1 MDKIREMN
9 EKPEA
14 QKYIE
19 KTELQNAL
27 TDPRRSALAKYQ
39 DVMVGS
45 AGKLRLVK
53 YEILTSLIGAV
64 PGAAGLLLR
73 QKLYRTLLGK
83 MGRGVALGRSIT
95 IRHPHKIHLG
105 DNVVIDDYAVLDAK
119 GTDNTGIIIGDN
131 VIIGRNTVLSC
142 KNGNIIIGNNTNIAL
157 NCFIQSS
164 KRVEIGRN
172 VLFAAYCY
180 VIGGGDHATDR
191 TDIPVIAQ
199 GQIVKGVAIKD
210 NCWIGA
216 AVKILDGVTVE
227 RDSIIG
233 AGAVV
238 TTDLPEFI
246 VAGGVPAKILKSRIS
261 EQA

>member
-1 MDKIREMN
+1 MDKIRETA

-19 KTELQNAL
+19 KTELQNTL
-27 TDPRRSALAKYQ
+27 TDPRRSAIAKYQ

-45 AGKLRLVK
+45 SGKLRLMK
-53 YEILTSLIGAV
+53 YEILTSLIGAM

-119 GTDNTGIIIGDN
+119 GAGNKGIVIGDN
-131 VIIGRNTVLSC
+131 VIIGRNTVPSC
-142 KNGNIIIGNNTNIAL
+142 KNGDIIIGNNTNIAL
-157 NCFIQSS
+157 NCFIQSAQ
-164 KRVEIGRN
+164 RVVIGRN

-180 VIGGGDHATDR
+180 VIGGGNHATDR

-199 GQIVKGVAIKD
+199 GQIVKGITVKD

-216 AVKILDGVTVE
+216 AVKILDGVTIE
-227 RDSIIG
+227 RDCIIG

-238 TTDLPEFI
+238 NKDLPKYT
-246 VAGGVPAKILKSRIS
+246 VAVGIPAKILRSRIS
-261 EQA
+261 EKA